1 MLCDPRPRWAA
12 GSKNGGVACGNKFL
26 RNTPRKRQA
35 LPILAANL
43 AARKVIYTRFACR
56 NANCSAAAIV
66 SFNLN
71 LASVDRKAVSR
82 AETSPA
88 RQRRLRSAAMP
99 GARR

>member
-1 MLCDPRPRWAA
+1 MVLSEDRPRVPAVAENGGRRNGGGVLCDPRPRWAA

-26 RNTPRKRQA
+26 RNTPRKSQA

-71 LASVDRKAVSR
+71 LASVD
-82 AETSPA
+82 
-88 RQRRLRSAAMP
+88 
-99 GARR
+99 